1 MLLIVQVELLKRKM
15 MTLKMMYKVYEL
27 YQYTVNYYVE
37 AESKDEALDMVIDN
51 PNEYRDYELDDDE
64 HTLMYRIAEKVV
76 DNGNQ

>member
-1 MLLIVQVELLKRKM
+1 MI
-15 MTLKMMYKVYEL
+15 LKMMYKVYEL

-76 DNGNQ
+76 NDGN

>member
-1 MLLIVQVELLKRKM
+1 

-37 AESKDEALDMVIDN
+37 AESKDKALDMVIDN
-51 PNEYRDYELDDDE
+51 PSEYRDYELDDDE

>member
-1 MLLIVQVELLKRKM
+1 

-51 PNEYRDYELDDDE
+51 PSEYRDYELDDDE

>member
-1 MLLIVQVELLKRKM
+1 MVTMVVVI
-15 MTLKMMYKVYEL
+15 LKMMYKVYEL

-51 PNEYRDYELDDDE
+51 PSEYRDYELDDDE
-64 HTLMYRIAEKVV
+64 HTLIYRIAEKVV